1 MPPENDI
8 TIIIILALI
17 ILFVSILLL
26 VGLAVKLNEFF
37 RERDYIEREIRRT
50 TGAEQRHW
58 KREKRRLWLTLLP
71 FYRR

>member
-1 MPPENDI
+1 MPPDKDI
-8 TIIIILALI
+8 AIIIILAVI
-17 ILFVSILLL
+17 ILFVVVLIL
-26 VGLAVKLNEFF
+26 VGLAVKLNEFS

-50 TGAEQRHW
+50 TGAEQRRW

>member
-1 MPPENDI
+1 MPPDKDI
-8 TIIIILALI
+8 AIIIILAVI
-17 ILFVSILLL
+17 ILFVAVLLL
-26 VGLAVKLNEFF
+26 VGLAVKLNEFS
-37 RERDYIEREIRRT
+37 RERDYIEREIQRT

>member
-1 MPPENDI
+1 MPPDKDI
-8 TIIIILALI
+8 AIIIILAVI
-17 ILFVSILLL
+17 ILFVAVLIL
-26 VGLAVKLNEFF
+26 VGLAVKLNEFS

-50 TGAEQRHW
+50 TGAEQRRW

>member
-1 MPPENDI
+1 MPPDKDI
-8 TIIIILALI
+8 AIIIILAVI
-17 ILFVSILLL
+17 ILFVAVLIL
-26 VGLAVKLNEFF
+26 VGLAVKLNEFS

>member
-1 MPPENDI
+1 MPPDKDI
-8 TIIIILALI
+8 AIIIILAVI
-17 ILFVSILLL
+17 ILFVAVLIL
-26 VGLAVKLNEFF
+26 VGLAVKLNEFS
-37 RERDYIEREIRRT
+37 RERDYIEREIQRT

>member
-17 ILFVSILLL
+17 ILFVSSLLL